1 MVTFLEYIKTI
12 NTDKNI
18 FSENYI
24 SNALSL
30 YLVSFLKFQDRKFK
44 ITESFLKP
52 CLINQR
58 NKVKEY
64 KLGNIFYK
72 TNKTW
77 HDFYFKNSKTN
88 TRETI
93 GQIYHYGSLTIE
105 TCILLKS
112 LNLLKEVR
120 DVERIF
126 SNYKK
131 QVNHKIYKV
140 ESIFAK
146 NNFLITKKSI
156 DSLGWVQFDLSYD
169 SKTIFFEIFWE
180 NLLHM
185 PIKILIKFLKKF
197 PIILDCFSSHDSY
210 IFYDT
215 ESNKIF
221 FR

>member
-1 MVTFLEYIKTI
+1 MVTFLEYIQTAY
-12 NTDKNI
+12 TDKAI

-24 SNALSL
+24 SNALSQ
-30 YLVSFLKFQDRKFK
+30 YLVSILKFQDKKFK
-44 ITESFLKP
+44 ITEAFLKP
-52 CLINQR
+52 HLINQG

-64 KLGNIFYK
+64 QLGNIFYK

-88 TRETI
+88 TREII

-105 TCILLKS
+105 TCIFLKS
-112 LNLLKEVR
+112 LNLLEDVR
-120 DVERIF
+120 RVERIF

-131 QVNHKIYKV
+131 QVNHKIYKI
-140 ESIFAK
+140 ENIFVK
-146 NNFLITKKSI
+146 NNFQLTQKSV
-156 DSLGWVQFDLSYD
+156 DSLGWIQFYLTYN
-169 SKTIFFEIFWE
+169 SKTIFFEIYWE

-185 PIKILIKFLKKF
+185 PLKILIKFLKKF

>member
-1 MVTFLEYIKTI
+1 MVTFLEYIQTAY
-12 NTDKNI
+12 TDKAI

-24 SNALSL
+24 SNALSQ
-30 YLVSFLKFQDRKFK
+30 YLVSILKFQDKKLK
-44 ITESFLKP
+44 ITEAFLKP
-52 CLINQR
+52 HLINQG

-64 KLGNIFYK
+64 QLGNIFYK

-88 TRETI
+88 TREII

-105 TCILLKS
+105 TCIFLKS
-112 LNLLKEVR
+112 LNLLEDVR
-120 DVERIF
+120 RVERIF

-131 QVNHKIYKV
+131 QVNHKIYKI
-140 ESIFAK
+140 ENIFVK
-146 NNFLITKKSI
+146 NNFQLTQKSV
-156 DSLGWVQFDLSYD
+156 DSLGWIQFYLTYN
-169 SKTIFFEIFWE
+169 SKTIFFEIYWE

-185 PIKILIKFLKKF
+185 PLKILIKFLKKF
-197 PIILDCFSSHDSY
+197 PIILDCFSSHDRY